1 MSRRG
6 VFVPLI
12 TPLDESG
19 AVCPTSVARLMH
31 RSRTTASGYIPCLT
45 SGEGWRLSPAQWEA
59 MVRSTLENAEA
70 RAVIVGIE
78 RPTTDEVL
86 EYVKEAQELGARA
99 IMLTSPFG
107 ADVDQPQILEHYRR
121 LHDACDLDIYVYNE
135 SALSGNE
142 TAFATLLAIAELPR
156 VVGIKDSITDARE
169 AGEIHE
175 LQNRGLAY
183 YVGWEQHLARG
194 GPSDGNVVSLA
205 NLEPSLCRLAHVSTD
220 PAVRAEITRLVEVH
234 ALLSEDW
241 YRHVKR
247 ALAGCGVIVSDR
259 TVID

>member
-1 MSRRG
+1 MRG
-6 VFVPLI
+6 AFVPLI
-12 TPLDESG
+12 TPLDASG
-19 AVCPTSVARLMH
+19 AVCKTSVHRLMG

-59 MVRSTLENAEA
+59 MVRSTLEAAEA

-86 EYVKEAQELGARA
+86 EYVKEAQRLGARA

-107 ADVDQPQILEHYRR
+107 AEVDQSQTLEHYRR
-121 LHDACDLDIYVYNE
+121 VHDACDLDIYLYNE

-142 TAFATLLAIAELPR
+142 TTFATLLAVADLPR
-156 VVGIKDSITDARE
+156 VVGIKDSGTEVRE

-183 YVGWEQHLARG
+183 YIGWEQHLAKG

-205 NLEPSLCRLAHVSTD
+205 NLEPSLCRLAHASAD

-234 ALLSEDW
+234 ALSSEDW
-241 YRHVKR
+241 YRHVKK
-247 ALAGCGVIVSDR
+247 ALEEWGIIGSDR
-259 TVID
+259 IVGA